1 MRQVLPRP
9 HANNLNCNVLAAPKT
24 EKTEKENGNRKCQ
37 CKCATLAHSLV
48 CCVCVLFYFMCVEA
62 IMNSTRAKNRGK
74 NAALYAV
81 AVALSP
87 PRSLSH
93 LRLCRIAVRRRSGV
107 WKIRGKLH
115 CIAFVAAIMGEH
127 FPKGEDGEDARPPDY
142 WLAQFEAKAKRVH
155 NGNLSNGAKYADI
168 SLFTQTSHRNS
179 DPCSQMENLER
190 SK

>member
-1 MRQVLPRP
+1 MQRSMRLRLPS
-9 HANNLNCNVLAAPKT
+9 LLLA
-24 EKTEKENGNRKCQ
+24 
-37 CKCATLAHSLV
+37 LSLT
-48 CCVCVLFYFMCVEA
+48 CDC
-62 IMNSTRAKNRGK
+62 
-74 NAALYAV
+74 
-81 AVALSP
+81 VALP
-87 PRSLSH
+87 F
-93 LRLCRIAVRRRSGV
+93 AGGVEYGKSG
-107 WKIRGKLH
+107 GKLH